1 MPHYQYRAASH
12 DGRIVKGT
20 IDALHESDLEAQ
32 LKNLGLTLMRA
43 RIRKESGRT
52 VRKMPAREVINF
64 LFQLEMQVRGG
75 IPIRSAL
82 NDMRED
88 AESTESKNLAA
99 GLCEKIEAGA
109 TLSEAINAYPDIFS
123 EVVRNLVQ
131 AGEASGQ
138 LPEVLQEIIRSL
150 KWQDEIAAQ
159 TKKLLMYP
167 SFVVVVISGVV
178 FFLMIY
184 LVPQLVGFLTNM
196 DQEIPPQTRALIWL
210 SNIFV
215 HYWWA
220 VLALPILSG
229 AGLAAAARSNIKV
242 RYRLHQALLELP
254 VIGIT
259 LKKIIL
265 ARFSDTLAL
274 MYRTGI
280 PLLEGLEYSQKVT
293 GNLVVQ
299 AAIARARERIA
310 SGDAISSSFSVEH
323 LFPNLVIRMLKV
335 GESTGSLDQ
344 ALNNINYFYTR
355 DINESIG
362 KVQALIE
369 PAMTVAMGLIMGWIM
384 LAVLSPIYDTIA
396 KMKT

>member
-1 MPHYQYRAASH
+1 MPHYQYRAASPE
-12 DGRIVKGT
+12 GRIVKGT
-20 IDALHESDLEAQ
+20 IEALNDSDLDAQ

-43 RIRKESGRT
+43 RVLKEQRHT
-52 VRKMPAREVINF
+52 LRKMPAREVINF

-82 NDMRED
+82 NDMRDD
-88 AESTESKNLAA
+88 AESSESRNLAA
-99 GLCEKIEAGA
+99 GLCERIEAGA
-109 TLSEAINAYPDIFS
+109 TLSEAINAYPHIFS
-123 EVVRNLVQ
+123 EVVRNLVR
-131 AGEASGQ
+131 AGEVSGQ
-138 LPEVLQEIIRSL
+138 LPEVLQEIVRSL
-150 KWQDEIAAQ
+150 KWQDEIAAE

-167 SFVVVVISGVV
+167 SFVVVVIGGVV

-210 SNIFV
+210 SHIFV

-220 VLALPILSG
+220 LLAMPVLAIT
-229 AGLAAAARSNIKV
+229 GLAAAARAHENV
-242 RYRLHQALLELP
+242 RYRLHQALLGIP
-254 VIGIT
+254 VIGLT

-265 ARFSDTLAL
+265 ARFADTLAL

-280 PLLEGLEYSQKVT
+280 PLLEGLTYSEQVS
-293 GNLVVQ
+293 GNLVVR
-299 AAIARARERIA
+299 AAIRRARERIA
-310 SGDAISSSFSVEH
+310 TGESISASFAVEN

-335 GESTGSLDQ
+335 GEATGSLDQ
-344 ALNNINYFYTR
+344 ALNNINYFYSR
-355 DINESIG
+355 DIEESIG

-369 PAMTVAMGLIMGWIM
+369 PAMTVSMGLILGWIM
-384 LAVLSPIYDTIA
+384 MAVLSPIYDTIS

>member
-1 MPHYQYRAASH
+1 MPHYQYRAASQ

-20 IDALHESDLEAQ
+20 IEALNESDLEAQ
-32 LKNLGLTLMRA
+32 LKNLHLTLMRA
-43 RIRKESGRT
+43 RTLKESQRT
-52 VRKMPAREVINF
+52 VRKMPQREIINF

-88 AESTESKNLAA
+88 AESTESRNLAA
-99 GLCEKIEAGA
+99 GLCEKIESGA
-109 TLSEAINAYPDIFS
+109 TLSEAIHAYPDIFS

-138 LPEVLQEIIRSL
+138 LPEVLQEIVRSL

-167 SFVVVVISGVV
+167 SFVIVVISGVV

-196 DQEIPPQTRALIWL
+196 DQEIPLQTRALIWL
-210 SNIFV
+210 SDIFV

-220 VLALPILSG
+220 VLSLPIIAG
-229 AGLAAAARSNIKV
+229 IGLATAARSSIKV
-242 RYRLHQALLELP
+242 RHRLHQALLDIP
-254 VIGIT
+254 VVGIT

-265 ARFSDTLAL
+265 ARFSDTFAL

-310 SGDAISSSFSVEH
+310 TGEAISSSFAAEH

-344 ALNNINYFYTR
+344 ALNNVNYFYTR